1 MSGELP
7 TRIQLELV
15 TPERLVARESVEALS
30 IPGKSGYLGVLP
42 GHAPLLSELKP
53 GELTYTGT
61 GVTRH
66 AAVSGGFVEVL
77 GDRVT
82 VLADAC
88 ERAEEIDV
96 ARAERARQSA
106 EEQVKAANAG
116 AASGAGG
123 ADAALAQAA
132 LDRAQNRL
140 AVASRVESLAK

>member
-1 MSGELP
+1 MAEGLP
-7 TRIQLELV
+7 TRIHLELV

-30 IPGKSGYLGVLP
+30 IPGKSGYLGILP

-53 GELTYTGT
+53 GELSYTGE
-61 GVTRH
+61 GMTRY

-77 GDRVT
+77 ADRVT

-96 ARAERARQSA
+96 ARAGRARESA
-106 EEQVKAANAG
+106 EEQVKASNAG
-116 AASGAGG
+116 GASG
-123 ADAALAQAA
+123 ADAAQAQAA

-140 AVASRVESLAK
+140 AVAGHARSLAK